1 MIIMFINTNVGAMN
15 AHRNL
20 GANNTSLNKTMEKL
34 SSGFRINR
42 AADDAAG
49 LAISENMRFQIN
61 GMKQAQRNAND
72 GISLI
77 QTAEGALTEVHAMLQ
92 RINVLA
98 NQSRNGIYTSG
109 GTDAGGTAKSNDREK
124 IQLEVTQLLQE
135 ISAIAAGTKFNGIS
149 LLNTS
154 STLTFQTG
162 VNADN
167 TITVNT
173 IGMGAS
179 AAIGGGGLGLGGISV
194 DNAEAAASAIGK
206 ISAAIEAVSKQRAT
220 FGAVQNRLEHT
231 INNLGVNVE
240 NLSAAHSRIRDADMA
255 AEMTSFTKQ
264 QILVQAGTAMLSQAN
279 SVPQNVLRLLG

>member
-1 MIIMFINTNVGAMN
+1 MFINTNVGAMN
-15 AHRNL
+15 AQRNL
-20 GANNTSLNKTMEKL
+20 TFNNNALNKTMEKL
-34 SSGFRINR
+34 SSGYRINR

-109 GTDAGGTAKSNDREK
+109 GTTAAGSAKSNDREK
-124 IQLEVTQLLQE
+124 IHLEVKQLLEE
-135 ISAIAAGTKFNGIS
+135 ISAIAKGTAFNGIN
-149 LLNTS
+149 LLS
-154 STLTFQTG
+154 SVNKLTFQTG
-162 VNADN
+162 VNKSD
-167 TITVNT
+167 TISVSTAA
-173 IGMGAS
+173 MGLT
-179 AAIGGGGLGLGGISV
+179 GLKIDSISVSTV
-194 DNAEAAASAIGK
+194 DNASNAISK
-206 ISAAIEAVSKQRAT
+206 ISAAIESVSKQRAT

-231 INNLGVNVE
+231 INNLGVNIE
-240 NLSAAHSRIRDADMA
+240 NLSAAHSRIRDTDMA
-255 AEMTSFTKQ
+255 NEMTTFTKN
-264 QILVQAGTAMLSQAN
+264 QILTQAGTSMLAQAN